1 MCLCGWAGPFPPCG
15 GTCCN
20 EEGSQC
26 YNFPFTYVFLTARD
40 GGTKFECTSNCLP
53 CGEFELEEAPPGGTP
68 QSVEMQRS

>member
-26 YNFPFTYVFLTARD
+26 YHFPLTYVFLTARD
-40 GGTKFECTSNCLP
+40 GGTKFECLL